1 MGYSPGGRKESDM
14 TEPLTQS
21 FTVGNETGWETW
33 EALLKCLR
41 LDTPLLRTA
50 KYKETIQD

>member
-33 EALLKCLR
+33 EPLLKCLL

-50 KYKETIQD
+50 KY